1 MEDSQ
6 QWDRA
11 EGGRLDQLGT
21 AVVAV
26 RLQLDNWPA
35 EPPEGADSC
44 HQFEGGKLVD
54 PQLDTA
60 AAHFHLL
67 DKAVAV
73 VQLDSQAE
81 GGRRCRPEGRGQE
94 QPDPEADKQQ

>member
-1 MEDSQ
+1 MDSQ
-6 QWDRA
+6 RQGRA

-21 AVVAV
+21 AAVAV

-35 EPPEGADSC
+35 EPPEGADSH

-81 GGRRCRPEGRGQE
+81 GGTGRRYRPEGRGEE
-94 QPDPEADKQQ
+94 QPDPELDKQ

>member
-1 MEDSQ
+1 MDSQ
-6 QWDRA
+6 RQGGA
-11 EGGRLDQLGT
+11 EGGRLGT

-73 VQLDSQAE
+73 VQLDIQAE
-81 GGRRCRPEGRGQE
+81 GGQSCRPEGRGEE
-94 QPDPEADKQQ
+94 QPDPELDKQ

>member
-1 MEDSQ
+1 MKDRG
-6 QWDRA
+6 RA
-11 EGGRLDQLGT
+11 EGGRLGQLGT

-35 EPPEGADSC
+35 EPEEDSH

-54 PQLDTA
+54 PQLGIA
-60 AAHFHLL
+60 AAHFHQL
-67 DKAVAV
+67 DKAAAV
-73 VQLDSQAE
+73 VQLDIQAE

-94 QPDPEADKQQ
+94 QPDPELDKQ